1 MNRPATAL
9 LAALDAVI
17 AVAIGVGIPLIPLTI
32 LWAAQFG
39 LAVDWLAFWR
49 ASGDLWLLGNGVDL
63 LLTIDPALALRLGV
77 AGAELPFEVGIAPLG
92 LAVVTV
98 LLGLRSGRRLGQTP
112 YPITGAAVGVIV
124 VAALALL
131 VALSARDAAAL
142 PSIAQSVLF
151 PAGVWAIGLALGY
164 GTASRR
170 VASRELPQ
178 GSAPRQALARL
189 VDRVD
194 AGDRALAALAL
205 RAGTIAAAGVVG
217 FAALA
222 MAVVL
227 VLNFSSI
234 VGLYESLQAGIL
246 GGVTLT
252 LGQLALLPNIVLWTA
267 AWFVGPGF
275 ALGAGSSVSPLGT
288 QLGLVP
294 SLPVFG
300 ALPES
305 APAFAFVGLLVPIVI
320 GFATAALLRPV
331 YLDHVR
337 GSSPRGRI
345 VRLAATSA
353 GGGLVGAGIL
363 ALLTLWAGGA
373 AGPGRLA
380 EVGADPGAVLLWA
393 FVELTLALLLGLLGG
408 ASWRPGA
415 AGARPRS
422 AETRPRSAEAH
433 AGAADSTTRAARPPA
448 DTL

>member
-77 AGAELPFEVGIAPLG
+77 AGAELPFEIGIAPLG

-112 YPITGAAVGVIV
+112 YPLTGATVGVV
-124 VAALALL
+124 SVAALALL
-131 VALSARDAAAL
+131 VSLSARDAAAL
-142 PSIAQSVLF
+142 PSVPQSILF

-164 GTASRR
+164 ATAQRR
-170 VASRELPQ
+170 VASLELAQ

-227 VLNFSSI
+227 VVNFSSI

-275 ALGAGSSVSPLGT
+275 ALGTGSSVSPLGT

-305 APAFAFVGLLVPIVI
+305 TPVFAFVGLLVPIVI

-363 ALLTLWAGGA
+363 ALLTVWAGGA

-380 EVGADPGAVLLWA
+380 DVGADPGAVLLWA

-408 ASWRPGA
+408 ASWRPGTT
-415 AGARPRS
+415 AGRPGATAARP
-422 AETRPRSAEAH
+422 
-433 AGAADSTTRAARPPA
+433 GTTDKTARAARPPA

>member
-77 AGAELPFEVGIAPLG
+77 AGAELPFEIGIAPLG

-112 YPITGAAVGVIV
+112 YPLTGATVGVV
-124 VAALALL
+124 SVAALALL
-131 VALSARDAAAL
+131 VSLSARDAAAL
-142 PSIAQSVLF
+142 PSVPQSILF

-164 GTASRR
+164 ATAQRR
-170 VASRELPQ
+170 VASLELAQ

-227 VLNFSSI
+227 VVNFSSI

-275 ALGAGSSVSPLGT
+275 ALGTGSSVSPLGT

-305 APAFAFVGLLVPIVI
+305 TPVFAFVGLLVPIVI

-380 EVGADPGAVLLWA
+380 DVGADPGAVLLWA

-408 ASWRPGA
+408 ASWRPGTT
-415 AGARPRS
+415 AGRPGATAARP
-422 AETRPRSAEAH
+422 
-433 AGAADSTTRAARPPA
+433 GTTDKTARAARPPA